1 MSICICSEYPGVN
14 NTSLQVSKADLIRET
29 NRSMSTTRRMTKPP
43 KKKPLTHNQANG
55 SVASLENN
63 QERSLSRGSTS
74 SSLGLL
80 SNVPYSHPTAS
91 NVFGIGSEH
100 PFANYWTC
108 QGGLA
113 EVISVLPEKIQADIL
128 LERYFECVDP
138 VCYTGQKFAISR
150 KFELIIYRYIL

>member
-1 MSICICSEYPGVN
+1 
-14 NTSLQVSKADLIRET
+14 
-29 NRSMSTTRRMTKPP
+29 MTKPP
-43 KKKPLTHNQANG
+43 KKRLSMQSHTNG
-55 SVASLENN
+55 SATSPQKS

-128 LERYFECVDP
+128 LERYFESVDP
-138 VCYTGQKFAISR
+138 VGFS
-150 KFELIIYRYIL
+150 LLSHYRE

>member
-1 MSICICSEYPGVN
+1 
-14 NTSLQVSKADLIRET
+14 
-29 NRSMSTTRRMTKPP
+29 MSTARRMTKPP
-43 KKKPLTHNQANG
+43 KKKLLGHDQTSD
-55 SVASLENN
+55 SVASPEDGE
-63 QERSLSRGSTS
+63 ERSLSRGSTS

-113 EVISVLPEKIQADIL
+113 EVICVLPEKIQADIL

-138 VCYTGQKFAISR
+138 VGYTRRDESSIH
-150 KFELIIYRYIL
+150 

>member
-1 MSICICSEYPGVN
+1 
-14 NTSLQVSKADLIRET
+14 
-29 NRSMSTTRRMTKPP
+29 MTKPP
-43 KKKPLTHNQANG
+43 KKKLSMFSKTNDLAILPRDGQK
-55 SVASLENN
+55 
-63 QERSLSRGSTS
+63 RSLSRGSTS
-74 SSLGLL
+74 SFLGLL

-138 VCYTGQKFAISR
+138 VCFI
-150 KFELIIYRYIL
+150 

>member
-1 MSICICSEYPGVN
+1 MSN
-14 NTSLQVSKADLIRET
+14 A
-29 NRSMSTTRRMTKPP
+29 RRMTKPP
-43 KKKPLTHNQANG
+43 KKKPSIPNQIDSSAPLPQNYK
-55 SVASLENN
+55 
-63 QERSLSRGSTS
+63 ERSASRGSTS

-108 QGGLA
+108 QGGLP

-138 VCYTGQKFAISR
+138 V
-150 KFELIIYRYIL
+150 

>member
-1 MSICICSEYPGVN
+1 
-14 NTSLQVSKADLIRET
+14 
-29 NRSMSTTRRMTKPP
+29 MTKPP
-43 KKKPLTHNQANG
+43 KKKRIPPYQVNG
-55 SVASLENN
+55 SVTSPEDVK
-63 QERSLSRGSTS
+63 ERSLSCGSTS
-74 SSLGLL
+74 SSLGLP
-80 SNVPYSHPTAS
+80 SNAPYSHPTAS

-138 VCYTGQKFAISR
+138 VCYMGLTKPSI
-150 KFELIIYRYIL
+150 

>member
-1 MSICICSEYPGVN
+1 
-14 NTSLQVSKADLIRET
+14 
-29 NRSMSTTRRMTKPP
+29 MSTARRMTKPP
-43 KKKPLTHNQANG
+43 KKKPSTFNQTNG
-55 SVASLENN
+55 SVASPGGS

-138 VCYTGQKFAISR
+138 VRHTNGKKGPKLMKNIN
-150 KFELIIYRYIL
+150 

>member
-1 MSICICSEYPGVN
+1 
-14 NTSLQVSKADLIRET
+14 
-29 NRSMSTTRRMTKPP
+29 MTKPP
-43 KKKPLTHNQANG
+43 KKKPSANSQTNG
-55 SVASLENN
+55 SVASPEDS

-138 VCYTGQKFAISR
+138 VCYTNCKRGL
-150 KFELIIYRYIL
+150 EIIKNLY

>member
-1 MSICICSEYPGVN
+1 
-14 NTSLQVSKADLIRET
+14 
-29 NRSMSTTRRMTKPP
+29 MTKPP
-43 KKKPLTHNQANG
+43 KKKPLSHNQING
-55 SVASLENN
+55 SAASPEES
-63 QERSLSRGSTS
+63 QARTLSRGSTS
-74 SSLGLL
+74 SSFGLL

-108 QGGLA
+108 QGGLP

-138 VCYTGQKFAISR
+138 VCYTTLKIILNSQK
-150 KFELIIYRYIL
+150 

>member
-1 MSICICSEYPGVN
+1 MKRAPIHSHKQG
-14 NTSLQVSKADLIRET
+14 LIPAAPDGNE
-29 NRSMSTTRRMTKPP
+29 K
-43 KKKPLTHNQANG
+43 
-55 SVASLENN
+55 
-63 QERSLSRGSTS
+63 ERSASRGSTS

-138 VCYTGQKFAISR
+138 VCSRLFITWKASIPSQTGIDVKCSR
-150 KFELIIYRYIL
+150 SIL